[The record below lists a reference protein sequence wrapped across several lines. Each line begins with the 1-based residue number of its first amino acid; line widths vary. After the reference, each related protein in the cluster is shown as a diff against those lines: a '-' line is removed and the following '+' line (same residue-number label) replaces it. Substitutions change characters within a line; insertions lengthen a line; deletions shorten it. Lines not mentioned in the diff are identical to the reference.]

1 MTVFHRN
8 HGIKMFWMLSL
19 LAAILLA
26 ASPGLAEEGEEGWQ
40 PPPPMP
46 EKFDWIQTTSL
57 EWLKGEIVSMYD
69 ASLEF
74 DSKEFDLQTL
84 DWSDIKEVRSVGTMQ
99 VAFEDGTIAIGQVF
113 IDQET
118 VRVLGDEDQQFER
131 SGVLSITAGAPKE
144 KNYWS
149 IKASLGANLRE
160 GNTEQVEMS
169 SQANIVRRTPKNRIN
184 IDYLAN
190 FSETYLE
197 ETGDTTIADNQRVS
211 AGWNHYISKRF
222 YWSPVYGEWYRD
234 PFVNIAQRWTLGMGA
249 GYEII
254 DTPKTTW
261 DINGGL
267 AYQITSFDSVAED
280 EDDSANT
287 PALVVGTL
295 YDHKLTKWMD
305 FVFDYRLFIVND
317 ESGTYTHHLLTGL
330 EFELTTILD
339 FDITF
344 IWDRI
349 QNPRP
354 DADGIEP
361 KKNDFRLTFF
371 LGFDF

>member
-1 MTVFHRN
+1 MTYFLNR
-8 HGIKMFWMLSL
+8 KLKSFLMLTL
-19 LAAILLA
+19 IAAFVLA
-26 ASPGLAEEGEEGWQ
+26 ASPVLAEDGEKSWQ

-57 EWLKGEIVSMYD
+57 EWLKGKIVAMYD
-69 ASLEF
+69 DSLDF

-118 VRVLGDEDQQFER
+118 VRVLGDEEKHFPR
-131 SGVLSITAGAPKE
+131 SEVLSITAGAPKE
-144 KNYWS
+144 KNYWE
-149 IKASLGANLRE
+149 IKVSLGADIRS
-160 GNTEQVEMS
+160 GNTEQTEMTGK
-169 SQANIVRRTPKNRIN
+169 ADIVRRTPRDRVN
-184 IDYLAN
+184 IDWLSTFN
-190 FSETYLE
+190 RTS
-197 ETGDTTIADNQRVS
+197 GSTTADNQRLT

-222 YWSPVYGEWYRD
+222 YWTPVQGEWYRD
-234 PFVNIAQRWTLGMGA
+234 PFVNIDQRWTLGMGL
-249 GYEII
+249 GYEVVDTSKIDWNVTGGLSYQTTSFVSVEEGEDDTA
-254 DTPKTTW
+254 DTP
-261 DINGGL
+261 
-267 AYQITSFDSVAED
+267 AIT
-280 EDDSANT
+280 
-287 PALVVGTL
+287 VGTV
-295 YDHKLTKWMD
+295 YDHKLTKGVD
-305 FVFDYRLFIVND
+305 FVFDYTFFIVNE

-339 FDITF
+339 FDITL

-354 DADGIEP
+354 DSFGVVPEQD
-361 KKNDFRLTFF
+361 DFRLTFF